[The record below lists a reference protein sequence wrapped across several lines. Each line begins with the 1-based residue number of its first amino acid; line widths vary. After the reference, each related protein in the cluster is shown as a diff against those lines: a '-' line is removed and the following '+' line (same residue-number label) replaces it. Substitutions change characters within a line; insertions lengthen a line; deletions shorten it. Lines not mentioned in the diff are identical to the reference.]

1 MKLRLMTAVLTT
13 IGLALPSQSEAVCK
27 TNPSKL
33 WLCRNSPAWA
43 DGYLVPPKVADECV
57 ENADKV
63 KLIPVLQATRDSA
76 IAQRDT
82 ALKAVDSL
90 KLSLGDQQRVIDT
103 LSGERAKLSLRV
115 DNLSMELSNRLE
127 TWQVVL
133 MVSGG
138 VLLGSGIGFVAGKVL

>member
-1 MKLRLMTAVLTT
+1 MTAVLTT

-133 MVSGG
+133 MVGGG

>member
-1 MKLRLMTAVLTT
+1 MTAVLTT
-13 IGLALPSQSEAVCK
+13 IGLVLPSPSEAACK

-43 DGYLVPPKVADECV
+43 DGYLVPPNVADECV

-63 KLIPVLQATRDSA
+63 KLIPVLQATRDTA
-76 IAQRDT
+76 ISQRDT

-90 KLSLGDQQRVIDT
+90 KLSLGDQQRVINT
-103 LSGERAKLSLRV
+103 LRGERAKLSVRV

-133 MVSGG
+133 MVGGG

>member
-1 MKLRLMTAVLTT
+1 MTAVLTT
-13 IGLALPSQSEAVCK
+13 IGLVLPSPSEAACK

-63 KLIPVLQATRDSA
+63 KLIPVLQATRDTA

-90 KLSLGDQQRVIDT
+90 KLSLTDQQRVIDT
-103 LSGERAKLSLRV
+103 LGIDRAKLSVRV
-115 DNLSMELSNRLE
+115 DNLSMELATRLE

-133 MVSGG
+133 MVGGG
-138 VLLGSGIGFVAGKVL
+138 VLLGSGVGYFAGKVF